1 MIRKGETLFLQA
13 TCEPDEQP
21 HEGVGL
27 KPCREVPAW
36 NATPLKITRTDRSSA
51 RRRLECPDRRASAA
65 PREVTFMW
73 SVSHYNEKR

>member
-36 NATPLKITRTDRSSA
+36 NATPLKILEPIGPRPVGASSA
-51 RRRLECPDRRASAA
+51 RTAA
-65 PREVTFMW
+65 PRL
-73 SVSHYNEKR
+73 RLAR